1 MNQTEILKY
10 LEGQK
15 TTRTITDLIVHC
27 TATKPGAKV
36 NVDVIDGWHKERGF
50 KKQPQSGRICGYH
63 FVVLP
68 DGTIE
73 TGRYLSEIGAHVS
86 RAKFPFYWHLLR
98 WGIGCQRQ
106 SRPTH
111 ARRNKKRRYYGCL
124 CV

>member
-73 TGRYLSEIGAHVS
+73 TGRYLSEIGRTFPGKIPVLLVFVTLADWMPT
-86 RAKFPFYWHLLR
+86 AKP
-98 WGIGCQRQ
+98 
-106 SRPTH
+106 PTH
-111 ARRNKKRRYYGCL
+111 APRNKRRR
-124 CV
+124 

>member
-10 LEGQK
+10 LEEQK

-36 NVDVIDGWHKERGF
+36 NVDIIDGWHKERGF

-86 RAKFPFYWHLLR
+86 ADEY
-98 WGIGCQRQ
+98 CQDRISNLYFQ
-106 SRPTH
+106 IVCSKAEVKAAWYLIH
-111 ARRNKKRRYYGCL
+111 
-124 CV
+124 

>member
-10 LEGQK
+10 LEEQK

-63 FVVLP
+63 LLYCR
-68 DGTIE
+68 
-73 TGRYLSEIGAHVS
+73 TGRLKPGVIFPRLGRTFLGKIPVLLVFVTLADWMPT
-86 RAKFPFYWHLLR
+86 AKP
-98 WGIGCQRQ
+98 
-106 SRPTH
+106 PTH
-111 ARRNKKRRYYGCL
+111 APRNKRRR
-124 CV
+124 

>member
-10 LEGQK
+10 LEEQK

-73 TGRYLSEIGAHVS
+73 TGRF
-86 RAKFPFYWHLLR
+86 RAKFAVYWHLLR

-106 SRPTH
+106 SRRHTH
-111 ARRNKKRRYYGCL
+111 AGTKGGVIMVAYAVSRCVPGRND
-124 CV
+124 

>member
-50 KKQPQSGRICGYH
+50 KKQPQSG
-63 FVVLP
+63 
-68 DGTIE
+68 
-73 TGRYLSEIGAHVS
+73 
-86 RAKFPFYWHLLR
+86 
-98 WGIGCQRQ
+98 
-106 SRPTH
+106 
-111 ARRNKKRRYYGCL
+111 
-124 CV
+124 

>member
-10 LEGQK
+10 LEEQK

-68 DGTIE
+68 SIWSTHGLLSGFGMKAAATNLCNRNVLRIPLHKA
-73 TGRYLSEIGAHVS
+73 TVLYL
-86 RAKFPFYWHLLR
+86 FPEPHIFKTNCFL
-98 WGIGCQRQ
+98 IDFT
-106 SRPTH
+106 RP
-111 ARRNKKRRYYGCL
+111 
-124 CV
+124 

>member
-50 KKQPQSGRICGYH
+50 KKSTYPQFGKIRRRRGVH
-63 FVVLP
+63 N
-68 DGTIE
+68 
-73 TGRYLSEIGAHVS
+73 LSPI
-86 RAKFPFYWHLLR
+86 P
-98 WGIGCQRQ
+98 
-106 SRPTH
+106 
-111 ARRNKKRRYYGCL
+111 RYY
-124 CV
+124 

>member
-63 FVVLP
+63 LLYCR
-68 DGTIE
+68 
-73 TGRYLSEIGAHVS
+73 TGRLKRGVIFPRLGRTFPGKIPVLLAFVTLGDWMPT
-86 RAKFPFYWHLLR
+86 AKP
-98 WGIGCQRQ
+98 
-106 SRPTH
+106 PTH

>member
-27 TATKPGAKV
+27 TATKPGVKV

-63 FVVLP
+63 FVVLT
-68 DGTIE
+68 DGTI
-73 TGRYLSEIGAHVS
+73 A
-86 RAKFPFYWHLLR
+86 
-98 WGIGCQRQ
+98 Q
-106 SRPTH
+106 
-111 ARRNKKRRYYGCL
+111 
-124 CV
+124 